1 MLLQIEAFGPSIY
14 EDMPDLGEAGD
25 CTVTAEL
32 PLGCY
37 WIAGG
42 AAWTALAA

>member
-25 CTVTAEL
+25 CTVTLEL
-32 PLGCY
+32 LLGCY
-37 WIAGG
+37 TRAQE
-42 AAWTALAA
+42 ALNKLR

>member
-1 MLLQIEAFGPSIY
+1 MLLQIEAFGPPIY

-25 CTVTAEL
+25 CPVAAGL

-37 WIAGG
+37 TRAQE
-42 AAWTALAA
+42 ALNKLR